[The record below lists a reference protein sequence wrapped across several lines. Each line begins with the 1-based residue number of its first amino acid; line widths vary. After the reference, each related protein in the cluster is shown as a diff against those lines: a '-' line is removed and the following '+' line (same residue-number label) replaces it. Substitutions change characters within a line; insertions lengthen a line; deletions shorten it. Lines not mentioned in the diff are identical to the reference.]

1 MVDDDDAVTF
11 LIYFSIMSL
20 PGPRTTGDVVG
31 GWPSSLSV
39 GLNTQQ
45 EANFAAVAA
54 ATRHLVSKYKIC
66 IVRVVN
72 NILH

>member
-31 GWPSSLSV
+31 GWPSSLTV
-39 GLNTQQ
+39 RLNTQQ
-45 EANFAAVAA
+45 EAKFAAAA

-66 IVRVVN
+66 ILRVVN
-72 NILH
+72 RILH

>member
-20 PGPRTTGDVVG
+20 PGPRTTGGVVG
-31 GWPSSLSV
+31 GWPSSLTV
-39 GLNTQQ
+39 ELNTQQ
-45 EANFAAVAA
+45 EAKFAA